1 MSCSASM
8 CSPQAVVPLSQDGGS
23 ASALAL
29 ASKSAPKGAPKA
41 YKPTAKNL
49 DQLRRFKKGESI
61 GFTARSSLRA
71 KALLPRI
78 SRKHKGLYVYGPKYS
93 GTGKELVVGTK
104 SPHPLRRPRTRSRTQ
119 KARRR

>member
-8 CSPQAVVPLSQDGGS
+8 CSPQAVVPLSQAGGS
-23 ASALAL
+23 
-29 ASKSAPKGAPKA
+29 A

-49 DQLRRFKKGESI
+49 DQLRRFKRGESI

-104 SPHPLRRPRTRSRTQ
+104 SPHTLRRPRTRSRTQ

>member
-8 CSPQAVVPLSQDGGS
+8 CSPPQAGG
-23 ASALAL
+23 AV
-29 ASKSAPKGAPKA
+29 

-49 DQLRRFKKGESI
+49 DQLRRFQRGESI

-78 SRKHKGLYVYGPKYS
+78 SRKYKGLYVFGPKYS
-93 GTGKELVVGTK
+93 GTGKEKVVGTK
-104 SPHPLRRPRTRSRTQ
+104 SPHTRRQRRPRTQ
-119 KARRR
+119 KATRR